1 MKKIILTTIIV
12 LTTIA
17 ISKSQKNNYSD
28 LTLANIEALAT
39 NESIYDYRY
48 PKTVSCDLQEGGW
61 HTASVERIC
70 VFSATP
76 SSCTA
81 VACGKEF

>member
-39 NESIYDYRY
+39 NESILR
-48 PKTVSCDLQEGGW
+48 LQISEN
-61 HTASVERIC
+61 RQL
-70 VFSATP
+70 
-76 SSCTA
+76 
-81 VACGKEF
+81 